1 MTFHSEKLQ
10 VFLNKNQRQVDYLTV
25 SNFIVD
31 GTEREW
37 VHEITWKRVRL
48 ESPSSFLEGNTSRNI
63 QLILGDTVVT
73 RMANI

>member
-1 MTFHSEKLQ
+1 MA
-10 VFLNKNQRQVDYLTV
+10 V

-37 VHEITWKRVRL
+37 VHEITWKRGRL

-63 QLILGDTVVT
+63 QLILGDTVAT
-73 RMANI
+73 LMANI